1 MIILQ
6 NRQNK
11 YINDIYGTLTV
22 QEITN
27 GSVESDITNI
37 NETIKIIDMS
47 GNINTT
53 GNIDTSGNITLA
65 GTNSILKTNNMINPF
80 STNPLSTGQIK

>member
-1 MIILQ
+1 MSSGINDYLA
-6 NRQNK
+6 K
-11 YINDIYGTLTV
+11 STEYINDIYSTLTV

-53 GNIDTSGNITLA
+53 GNIDTSGNITL
-65 GTNSILKTNNMINPF
+65 S
-80 STNPLSTGQIK
+80 